1 MQPRAPYLGDP
12 GAYEALVYDFVVEPG
27 AKVLALDDDHLVAR
41 TANGPVIV
49 ARLSVTGE
57 SALAGLVTA
66 LKGAGVVVVLAGG
79 SGAEG
84 EGIVGS
90 AAWSGAP
97 SVTVMHL
104 SDDGAL
110 LPELTGGVAGAVRA
124 WILARTQTTPDWG
137 RFYALLAK
145 QSVLQDRE
153 QAGVQTRLVARTP
166 WVTRSLV
173 VLMGAVFLLE
183 LWIRAPNDNGAMGSM
198 GALTQRGVAAGE
210 YWRMLTATLLHGSV
224 LHAAVNLYVLWR
236 LGDLVERVFGPER
249 TLILYVLAAVGGS
262 GVSLVFLG
270 DHASVGASGA
280 IWGLMAAQLVLG
292 VAAAGKLP
300 GDLRQRMRSAAG
312 QNLILNLLISFAP
325 GIDWGAHLG
334 GALVGG
340 VWAWVLTGTLPAW
353 PEGGSPTPDRVS
365 LPLRVFG
372 FAAAALLAVAL
383 LKGLESTFWYMMS
396 V

>member
-1 MQPRAPYLGDP
+1 MQPHDPYLGDP
-12 GAYEALVYDFVVEPG
+12 GAYEALVHDFVLASG
-27 AKVLALDDDHLVAR
+27 SQVLALDNDHLVVRSAH
-41 TANGPVIV
+41 GPVIV
-49 ARLSVTGE
+49 ARLAVTGE

-66 LKGAGVVVVLAGG
+66 LQASGVVVVLAGG
-79 SGAEG
+79 SEAEG
-84 EGIVGS
+84 EVVLGS
-90 AAWSGAP
+90 AAWAAAP

-104 SDDGAL
+104 TDDGSV
-110 LPELTGGVAGAVRA
+110 LPELTGGSAGAVRA
-124 WILARTQTTPDWG
+124 WILARAPGAPDWP
-137 RFYALLAK
+137 RFYAQLAK
-145 QSVLQDRE
+145 QSALKGRE
-153 QAGVQTRLVARTP
+153 QAGVQARLLARTP

-173 VLMGAVFLLE
+173 VGMGALFLLE
-183 LWIRAPNDNGAMGSM
+183 LLIHAPSDNGAMWSM
-198 GALTQRGVAAGE
+198 GALTQRAVAAGE
-210 YWRMLTATLLHGSV
+210 YWRMLTATLLHGSI

-236 LGDLVERVFGPER
+236 LGDLVERELGPER

-262 GVSLVFLG
+262 GMSLVFLG

-292 VAAAGKLP
+292 VAGAGKLP

-353 PEGGSPTPDRVS
+353 PEGGAPAPDRVS
-365 LPLRVFG
+365 VPLRVFA
-372 FAAAALLAVAL
+372 FAAAGLLALAL
-383 LKGLESTFWYMMS
+383 AMGLNGTFWYMMS